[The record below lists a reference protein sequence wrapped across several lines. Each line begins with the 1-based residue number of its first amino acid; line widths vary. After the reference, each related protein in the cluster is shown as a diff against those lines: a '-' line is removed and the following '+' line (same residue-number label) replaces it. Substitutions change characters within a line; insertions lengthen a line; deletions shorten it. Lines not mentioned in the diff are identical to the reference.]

1 MVSRVTSPG
10 RLSWSKLPRMAI
22 RTELALRLQN
32 SPGALGRVCQYLL
45 NERVNIL
52 ALSLEA
58 GGTLRLVVDN
68 PLHAAAT
75 LKEQQYAVDE
85 RDVLFIQLP
94 NDAGALENAARMLA
108 NSGINVDYVYGSALE
123 DHAMASIV
131 AGVEDAQRAAT
142 AAGV

>member
-1 MVSRVTSPG
+1 M
-10 RLSWSKLPRMAI
+10 
-22 RTELALRLQN
+22 RLQN
-32 SPGALGRVCQYLL
+32 SPGALGRVCQHLL

-68 PLHAAAT
+68 PLHAAGA
-75 LKEQQYAVDE
+75 LKEQQYTVDE

-94 NDAGALENAARMLA
+94 NDAGALEKAARMLA
-108 NSGINVDYVYGSALE
+108 NAGINVEYVYGSALE
-123 DHAMASIV
+123 DHQMVSIV

>member
-1 MVSRVTSPG
+1 
-10 RLSWSKLPRMAI
+10 MAI

-32 SPGALGRVCQYLL
+32 SPGALGRVCQHLL

-68 PLHAAAT
+68 PLHAAGT
-75 LKEQQYAVDE
+75 LKDQQYTVDQ

-94 NDAGALENAARMLA
+94 NDPGALEKAARVLA
-108 NSGINVDYVYGSALE
+108 NAGINVDYVYGSAIE
-123 DHAMASIV
+123 DHPMASIV
-131 AGVEDAQRAAT
+131 AGVEDAQRAAM